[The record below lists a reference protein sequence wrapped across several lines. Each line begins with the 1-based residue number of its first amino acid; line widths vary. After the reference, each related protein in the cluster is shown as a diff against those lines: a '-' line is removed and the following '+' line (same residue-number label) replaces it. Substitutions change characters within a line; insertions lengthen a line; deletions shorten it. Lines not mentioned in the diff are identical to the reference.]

1 MSLIDSRSH
10 TLVGC
15 SAHRA
20 SRAAFNDP
28 SGSDTSGIRTPRT
41 YGLALTGEV
50 KNYSYVTLHE
60 HVCDFNDIEAHFS
73 GFFLYDGGRGDRVP
87 PGDAG
92 RRRWHRCPPRRQL
105 ATELSRPL
113 LGLLPRR
120 GRALGAGGNV
130 D

>member
-10 TLVGC
+10 TLVGS

-20 SRAAFNDP
+20 SRAVFNDP

-50 KNYSYVTLHE
+50 KNYGDVTLHE

-73 GFFLYDGGRGDRVP
+73 GFFLYDGGVGIEYRRAKLDDVDGIAALHADSWRRNYRGAYSD
-87 PGDAG
+87 
-92 RRRWHRCPPRRQL
+92 
-105 ATELSRPL
+105 S
-113 LGLLPRR
+113 
-120 GRALGAGGNV
+120 
-130 D
+130 